1 MPAAIRN
8 LRNNPH
14 FLFARLPNLLSF
26 ICVVVGVVWL
36 LLLPLNEYSRQT
48 YISENALL
56 PGQVHAYFTGSEQNI
71 FRGYKRELEGLLN
84 DGQARGGQKDEAEVT
99 AAVSDKLQSILQA
112 AGLKVATQK
121 YEYTSAG
128 ITHQGENTYAIIHAP
143 RGDAT
148 EAIVL
153 VAPWITADDKLN
165 LNGVTLAL
173 ILARYFKRWSLWSKD
188 IIFLITPDSKSGT
201 QAWIDAYHDMHP
213 ASVQPL
219 PLKSGALQ
227 GALVIEYPLDHR
239 FQSLHIVYDGVNGQL
254 PNLDLFN
261 TAVAIAGGQMGIG
274 ANLQEMWGHDDS
286 YEHRLQ
292 TMFRGMTKQGLGYAT
307 GAHSSFMPYHIDA
320 ITLQTKGEGWEDEMA
335 LGRTIESLCRSLNN
349 LLEHLHQSFF
359 FYLLMQ
365 SNRFVSIG
373 TYLPSAMLIAGN
385 FTIMAIA
392 LWMRTGYY
400 PESKPSAK
408 PMNEKGSAEEKAK
421 TDGIAERHLALPL
434 SLVVG
439 LHLLGLV
446 PLWVFNNIFHQY
458 FTTTTYIFV
467 VVDIILPL
475 FLAAILSN
483 GLGLSN
489 PIIPQQYHLIKSFSL
504 LLLGLSLSTLATLNF
519 SLSFMIGLLCAP
531 LSFVARLQGSAPF
544 RLATSSLGLVLLNLV
559 SPPTVLLGVCWYM
572 GISVETV
579 LTQAAFGWDI
589 WGMWTQVVVWCVWW
603 PAWLIGCPYSQDL
616 YKMRS
621 FRIDLLALWLLLL
634 RMAIAV
640 PPVPT
645 KDGYCFKY
653 IIQGYDTCAQ
663 IAKAH
668 DITEA
673 DIESFNKNTWAWL
686 GCRQLYQGD
695 FICLSAGKPP
705 MPMAL
710 PQATCGPQ
718 VPGTTRPANWADLA
732 SMNPCADSKCCAFW
746 GQCGVSDLYCQNYR
760 APPAGPTA
768 TVKGATEAPKSKPTG
783 NAKGTADK
791 ESPNKDTNS
800 KPTNPDSKSS
810 KDNTTKAPK
819 ATKITTTTKPTTT
832 KAKPAPEPNV
842 PVPQYE
848 WKAPWEITMY
858 SKAGCEGDYYHL
870 EGYNKEFLDDEGCLA
885 LHGGI
890 NSKFTETGVTC
901 KWWTEDGFTWSGCD
915 TSKLKK
921 PESWVLKNGYCAIF
935 TIADCDCF
943 DSLEMYYKSEGCHN
957 RTDIDPPNFAA
968 LQCSINGHQ

>member
-84 DGQARGGQKDEAEVT
+84 DGQARGGQKDEVEVT

-173 ILARYFKRWSLWSKD
+173 TLARYFKRWSLWSKD

-307 GAHSSFMPYHIDA
+307 GAHSSFMPYHVDA

-408 PMNEKGSAEEKAK
+408 PMSEKGSAEEKAK

-467 VVDIILPL
+467 VVDIILPC
-475 FLAAILSN
+475 S
-483 GLGLSN
+483 S
-489 PIIPQQYHLIKSFSL
+489 PQFSPTAWYHLIKSFSL

-603 PAWLIGCPYSQDL
+603 PAWLIGCVLLWSSICVPLESTFLPYGFSYSVWRQP
-616 YKMRS
+616 S
-621 FRIDLLALWLLLL
+621 
-634 RMAIAV
+634 

-653 IIQGYDTCAQ
+653 IIQGYDTCAR

-732 SMNPCADSKCCAFW
+732 GMNPCADSKCCAFW

-842 PVPQYE
+842 PIPQYE

>member
-173 ILARYFKRWSLWSKD
+173 TLARYFKRWSLWSKD

-603 PAWLIGCPYSQDL
+603 PAWLIGCV
-616 YKMRS
+616 
-621 FRIDLLALWLLLL
+621 LLW
-634 RMAIAV
+634 
-640 PPVPT
+640 
-645 KDGYCFKY
+645 
-653 IIQGYDTCAQ
+653 
-663 IAKAH
+663 
-668 DITEA
+668 
-673 DIESFNKNTWAWL
+673 S
-686 GCRQLYQGD
+686 
-695 FICLSAGKPP
+695 
-705 MPMAL
+705 
-710 PQATCGPQ
+710 
-718 VPGTTRPANWADLA
+718 
-732 SMNPCADSKCCAFW
+732 SMF
-746 GQCGVSDLYCQNYR
+746 
-760 APPAGPTA
+760 
-768 TVKGATEAPKSKPTG
+768 
-783 NAKGTADK
+783 
-791 ESPNKDTNS
+791 
-800 KPTNPDSKSS
+800 
-810 KDNTTKAPK
+810 
-819 ATKITTTTKPTTT
+819 
-832 KAKPAPEPNV
+832 
-842 PVPQYE
+842 
-848 WKAPWEITMY
+848 
-858 SKAGCEGDYYHL
+858 
-870 EGYNKEFLDDEGCLA
+870 
-885 LHGGI
+885 
-890 NSKFTETGVTC
+890 
-901 KWWTEDGFTWSGCD
+901 
-915 TSKLKK
+915 
-921 PESWVLKNGYCAIF
+921 
-935 TIADCDCF
+935 
-943 DSLEMYYKSEGCHN
+943 
-957 RTDIDPPNFAA
+957 
-968 LQCSINGHQ
+968 

>member
-1 MPAAIRN
+1 MALKSAIRN
-8 LRNNPH
+8 LGNNPH
-14 FLFARLPNLLSF
+14 LIFVRLPNLLSF
-26 ICVVVGVVWL
+26 LCIVVGVVWL

-71 FRGYKRELEGLLN
+71 FRGYKKELEGLLN
-84 DGQARGGQKDEAEVT
+84 DRQARGGQKDEAEVT

-153 VAPWITADDKLN
+153 VAPWLTADDELN

-173 ILARYFKRWSLWSKD
+173 TLARYFKRWSLWSKD
-188 IIFLITPDSKSGT
+188 IIFLVTPDSKTGT

-227 GALVIEYPLDHR
+227 GALVIEYPFDHR
-239 FQSLHIVYDGVNGQL
+239 FQTLHIVYDGVNGQL

-392 LWMRTGYY
+392 LWIRTGYY
-400 PESKPSAK
+400 PESKPSANPK
-408 PMNEKGSAEEKAK
+408 NEKAPTEEKDK
-421 TDGIAERHLALPL
+421 LNKISIAERHLALPL

-446 PLWVFNNIFHQY
+446 PLWVFNNVFHQY

-467 VVDIILPL
+467 AVDIVLPL

-483 GLGLSN
+483 GLGLSK

-531 LSFVARLQGSAPF
+531 LSFITRLRGSAPF
-544 RLATSSLGLVLLNLV
+544 RLATSSLGLVLLNLL

-572 GISVETV
+572 GVSVEAV
-579 LTQAAFGWDI
+579 LTQAAFGWDV

-603 PAWLIGCPYSQDL
+603 PAWLIGCV
-616 YKMRS
+616 
-621 FRIDLLALWLLLL
+621 LL
-634 RMAIAV
+634 
-640 PPVPT
+640 
-645 KDGYCFKY
+645 G
-653 IIQGYDTCAQ
+653 
-663 IAKAH
+663 
-668 DITEA
+668 
-673 DIESFNKNTWAWL
+673 S
-686 GCRQLYQGD
+686 
-695 FICLSAGKPP
+695 
-705 MPMAL
+705 
-710 PQATCGPQ
+710 
-718 VPGTTRPANWADLA
+718 
-732 SMNPCADSKCCAFW
+732 SMF
-746 GQCGVSDLYCQNYR
+746 
-760 APPAGPTA
+760 
-768 TVKGATEAPKSKPTG
+768 
-783 NAKGTADK
+783 
-791 ESPNKDTNS
+791 
-800 KPTNPDSKSS
+800 
-810 KDNTTKAPK
+810 
-819 ATKITTTTKPTTT
+819 
-832 KAKPAPEPNV
+832 
-842 PVPQYE
+842 
-848 WKAPWEITMY
+848 
-858 SKAGCEGDYYHL
+858 
-870 EGYNKEFLDDEGCLA
+870 
-885 LHGGI
+885 
-890 NSKFTETGVTC
+890 
-901 KWWTEDGFTWSGCD
+901 
-915 TSKLKK
+915 
-921 PESWVLKNGYCAIF
+921 
-935 TIADCDCF
+935 
-943 DSLEMYYKSEGCHN
+943 
-957 RTDIDPPNFAA
+957 
-968 LQCSINGHQ
+968 